1 VKQMIILMLLCH
13 MLVYGPNAG
22 NVLVQCQLEND
33 NLLNKRTRE
42 KVSCHPIWNLWTF
55 RQRWWLCMVRWVS
68 HWGQVGPSISKQT
81 YLKST
86 AWCRRTCIT

>member
-1 VKQMIILMLLCH
+1 MIILMLLCH

-42 KVSCHPIWNLWTF
+42 KVSCHPIWNL
-55 RQRWWLCMVRWVS
+55 
-68 HWGQVGPSISKQT
+68 
-81 YLKST
+81 
-86 AWCRRTCIT
+86 